1 MSGEPARTSK
11 PFPLPRQHNLQTATD
26 SALELLRGRSV
37 EQLGRLGAWF
47 EGDHPRLEV
56 LDCELCVD
64 VATGGVTTLAGVEV
78 SPPWRIL
85 VLHYLCIA
93 SRPEQLAPEITF
105 ADLPSARAYVS
116 VYNKRVIGRL
126 CATAGRDAQTLQAGA
141 SALGARWVR
150 TGGDLAFDLKPFPLL
165 AARVIWHAPDEEFGP
180 SATMLFPRNIESFF
194 CSEDIVVLS
203 EQLVSRLSGRR
214 F

>member
-26 SALELLRGRSV
+26 SALELLRGQSP
-37 EQLGRLGAWF
+37 EQLRWLGAWW
-47 EGDHPRLEV
+47 EEDRPHLTV
-56 LDCELCVD
+56 LNCTLCVD
-64 VATGGVTTLAGVEV
+64 VATGRVTTLADAEV

-126 CATAGRDAQTLQAGA
+126 CATGGRDARTLRAGA

-150 TGGDLAFDLKPFPLL
+150 AGDLAFDLKPFPLL

-180 SATMLFPRNIESFF
+180 SATMLFPSNIESFF